1 MTKQRLYVVW
11 WEGKIGNKKYRMTYF
26 KLDESVF
33 YGYGSVR
40 LQFCNLDL
48 DLDLDM
54 IGVFSKKKTGYQGLK
69 VNF

>member
-11 WEGKIGNKKYRMTYF
+11 WEGKIENKKYRMTYF

-48 DLDLDM
+48 DM
-54 IGVFSKKKTGYQGLK
+54 IGVFSKKKLGIK
-69 VNF
+69 D